1 MARLP
6 FVLDRFMSR
15 IGLNGKAIIPL
26 LLGLGCNVPA
36 IMATRALESTRD
48 KMIVCLMIPF
58 MSCPARLVVFSFFAV
73 LFFPNPALVI
83 MGLYV
88 MGVVVAIGTSLFI
101 KQRLFKNSPSLL
113 VMELPPYRMPRL
125 RTVGA
130 IVWSHTREF
139 LDRAGKVIFTVSV
152 VVWLLIH
159 VPFGAKPADSLVASA
174 GKAITPI
181 FAPIGLT
188 DWRAT
193 TSLIPAFLAREVALS
208 FMATIYAAEQEAAPP
223 AQPMN
228 VGAALQEQGVGLAE
242 AVKNSVASLFS
253 LGFSTLEATDNGN
266 NALKDA
272 VKSTFTPLSSLSF
285 MILLLLYNSCLAVY
299 SVMAKELGRKFA
311 NWFMIYSFI
320 IGWGVAFVVYQG
332 GKLLGGS

>member
-1 MARLP
+1 
-6 FVLDRFMSR
+6 
-15 IGLNGKAIIPL
+15 
-26 LLGLGCNVPA
+26 
-36 IMATRALESTRD
+36 
-48 KMIVCLMIPF
+48 
-58 MSCPARLVVFSFFAV
+58 
-73 LFFPNPALVI
+73 
-83 MGLYV
+83 
-88 MGVVVAIGTSLFI
+88 
-101 KQRLFKNSPSLL
+101 
-113 VMELPPYRMPRL
+113 
-125 RTVGA
+125 
-130 IVWSHTREF
+130 
-139 LDRAGKVIFTVSV
+139 
-152 VVWLLIH
+152 
-159 VPFGAKPADSLVASA
+159 
-174 GKAITPI
+174 
-181 FAPIGLT
+181 
-188 DWRAT
+188 
-193 TSLIPAFLAREVALS
+193 
-208 FMATIYAAEQEAAPP
+208 